1 MIKSLK
7 IRIYPTKEQ
16 EDLIWKHFGCCRFVY
31 NQMLAKEI
39 EAYKQGEK
47 YSGRFGMIKQLPKL
61 KEEFPWLKEVSNT
74 SLQVVVSDLDAAY
87 QNFFKRVKKHE
98 NPGFPKFKS
107 KKKSRIIYPTRT
119 DIFYFDEK
127 GVQIQ
132 KLGRVKYKTDYDIPL
147 GKNHKFTNP
156 RLEYVK
162 ATGKYMLSFGIEIEN
177 QNPELNDYSVGIDL
191 GVKELAVISY
201 DSNSKIFK
209 NINKS
214 AKMKKLEKRQ
224 KSLQRSISRKYEQ
237 NKQGSKFVKTKNIER
252 QEKELLKVYNKIS
265 SIRDNYIH
273 QTTSE
278 IVKLLPSRVVMEDLN
293 VKGMMKNKH
302 LAKSIQQQ
310 NFNKFI
316 NYMKYKCENN
326 GIEFKQV
333 PWNYPSSKTCS
344 CCGTYHKDIVNSLRV
359 REWTCP
365 DCSTHHDRDINA
377 AINLANYIFG
387 C

>member
-7 IRIYPTKEQ
+7 IRIYPTREQ

-31 NQMLAKEI
+31 NQMLAKEM

-61 KEEFPWLKEVSNT
+61 KEEFPWLKEVSNS

-107 KKKSRIIYPTRT
+107 KKKSKTIYPTRT

-156 RLEYVK
+156 RIEYVK

-177 QNPELNDYSVGIDL
+177 QNPELNDYSIGIDL

-201 DSNSKIFK
+201 DGNSKVFK

-224 KSLQRSISRKYEQ
+224 ESLQRSISRKYKQ
-237 NKQGSKFVKTKNIER
+237 NKQGSKFVKTKNIGR

-265 SIRDNYIH
+265 NIRDNYIH

-278 IVKLLPSRVVMEDLN
+278 IVKLLPSRVVMETLN

-316 NYMKYKCENN
+316 NYMKYKSEFY
-326 GIEFKQV
+326 GIEFRQA

-365 DCSTHHDRDINA
+365 DCKTQHDRDINA